1 MIIKQLPVS
10 ERPREKMLAMGTRAL
25 SNRELLAVLLGSGSK
40 ERSAL
45 VIADELLQMDSRGLR
60 SLADCS
66 GKDLARIRGIGQA
79 KASILMAAIELGRRI
94 ADESRYDSIRISST
108 SDVLGV
114 CMERMRYYSKEY
126 CQRRQPLLAINNL
139 RSRYV
144 VVLNQ
149 NNTSK
154 KVVFRGTLRQTERI

>member
-60 SLADCS
+60 SLADCPDKRHRP
-66 GKDLARIRGIGQA
+66 GKGFDPDGGHRTGQ
-79 KASILMAAIELGRRI
+79 KDR
-94 ADESRYDSIRISST
+94 
-108 SDVLGV
+108 
-114 CMERMRYYSKEY
+114 
-126 CQRRQPLLAINNL
+126 
-139 RSRYV
+139 
-144 VVLNQ
+144 
-149 NNTSK
+149 
-154 KVVFRGTLRQTERI
+154 